1 MGLLVTHLA
10 ALVPEQV
17 PPGVPTRGAPLPD
30 ETGWVARSGPLG
42 HASARRS
49 TRADTSAA

>member
-30 ETGWVARSGPLG
+30 ETGWVDLSG
-42 HASARRS
+42 SS
-49 TRADTSAA
+49 DTLVITAVRL